1 MMRHAAVLAFAMG
14 AALATGVAAKPKPS
28 KPAPAAAGPPAET
41 DWRTPDPQNVLVI
54 DTSKGRIFVELNP
67 LVAPQTVARV
77 RELTRDGVYDGRAFF
92 RVLDNFMDQTGDPLD
107 SGGGQSSL
115 PNIPAEFTFKRGS
128 DTPLVVVSRQGG
140 ADQGLIGSF
149 PVISQAMDLG
159 LLTVDHKVQ
168 AWGDFCAGVLGVARN
183 DDPDSGNSQFF
194 LMRTNAQA
202 ADHANHPLDK
212 NYTAFGRVILGQDVV
227 DAIKVGEGDEGH
239 VAPPQDRML
248 QVKILADLPEAARP
262 RLRVIDPTSPWARAE
277 IDRERSSE
285 GPDFTVCSVKLPA
298 QAQ

>member
-1 MMRHAAVLAFAMG
+1 MKFRLAMVLG
-14 AALATGVAAKPKPS
+14 AAMLAAAGVAARPKPKP
-28 KPAPAAAGPPAET
+28 APPPSPPTEA
-41 DWRTPDPQNVLVI
+41 DWRTPDPENVLVI
-54 DTSKGRIFVELNP
+54 DTNKGRIIVELQP
-67 LVAPQTVARV
+67 LAAPQAVARI
-77 RELTRDGVYDGRAFF
+77 RQLTRDGVYDGRAFF

-128 DTPLVVVSRQGG
+128 DTPLVVVSRASGE
-140 ADQGLIGSF
+140 DQGLIGSF
-149 PVISQAMDLG
+149 PVTSQAMDLG

-202 ADHANHPLDK
+202 ADHANHGLDK

-227 DAIKVGEGDEGH
+227 DAIKVGDGDEGH
-239 VAPPQDRML
+239 VEPPQDRML
-248 QVKILADLPEAARP
+248 QVKILADFPEATRP
-262 RLRVIDPTSPWARAE
+262 KVRVIDPAGAWAKAE
-277 IDRERSSE
+277 IARERF
-285 GPDFTVCSVKLPA
+285 PLWPRR
-298 QAQ
+298 

>member
-1 MMRHAAVLAFAMG
+1 MLRDVIVLA
-14 AALATGVAAKPKPS
+14 AALGATLATDVGAKTKPS
-28 KPAPAAAGPPAET
+28 PAPAAASPPTEA

-54 DTSKGRIFVELNP
+54 DTNKGRILVELNP
-67 LVAPQTVARV
+67 LVAPQTVARI

-128 DTPLVVVSRQGG
+128 DSALVVVSRAGG
-140 ADQGLIGSF
+140 EEQGLIGSF
-149 PVISQAMDLG
+149 PVTSQAMDLG

-168 AWGDFCAGVLGVARN
+168 AWGDFCAGVLGLARN
-183 DDPDSGNSQFF
+183 EDPDSGNSQFF
-194 LMRTNAQA
+194 LMRTNTQT

-212 NYTAFGRVILGQDVV
+212 AYTAFGRVILGQDVV

-248 QVKILADLPEAARP
+248 QVKVLADLPEASRP
-262 RLRVIDPTSPWARAE
+262 KVRVIDPASAWTKAE
-277 IDRERSSE
+277 IARERASE
-285 GPDFTVCSVKLPA
+285 GPDFTVCDVKLPA